1 MKHLRRLCP
10 VSDKAHVV
18 GYMQVSVAS
27 KEVAGAMGYIA
38 QNRTIWF
45 KDLSHMLSTDP
56 NDMLAQRRREQVE
69 VHLNGG
75 QER

>member
-1 MKHLRRLCP
+1 MKHLCP
-10 VSDKAHVV
+10 VPDKAHVV
-18 GYMQVSVAS
+18 IHMQVSVAS

-45 KDLSHMLSTDP
+45 KGLSNMLSADP
-56 NDMLAQRRREQVE
+56 NDVMAQRRREQVE

-75 QER
+75 QEG